1 MARAAEGGAR
11 VSGRLVRWLLSLGAP
26 SGRTAPEAPL
36 LTIIRHH
43 RVYENSQRALYHL
56 GVSEDMLA
64 GQLRALVRAGMTPVS
79 VAEGL
84 QRLEKGVAGHHVA
97 FSFDDGYADNVTRA
111 LPILEKAGARATF
124 YLTAGLMEER
134 RAPWWDELAHVL
146 TRATK
151 THATIEWGGTAVTL
165 DVSQPSGRSA
175 ALRALLPLLRV
186 VPAEQHARLAALREA
201 LGVADRA
208 PCEFADWALA
218 KKLVSAGMEA
228 GAHTL
233 THPFLTLL
241 SPDSQRREMADSA
254 ALIRERLGCGTPG
267 IAYPNG
273 DHDATTVSAT
283 RAAGFQ
289 YAVIT
294 RSGDVSVQTASS
306 ARFELPR
313 RPLTEG
319 ACTGPLGFSERMTL
333 AETRGAFDSL
343 RKGRVEMGS

>member
-1 MARAAEGGAR
+1 M
-11 VSGRLVRWLLSLGAP
+11 SGRLVRWLLSLGAP
-26 SGRTAPEAPL
+26 SGRAATDTPQ
-36 LTIIRHH
+36 LTLIRHH
-43 RVYENSQRALYHL
+43 RVYADGERALYHL
-56 GVSEDMLA
+56 GVSESMLA
-64 GQLRALVRAGMTPVS
+64 GQLRALAKAGMTPVS

-84 QRLEKGVAGHHVA
+84 QRIEKGVAGHHVA

-134 RAPWWDELAHVL
+134 RAPWWDELAHAL
-146 TRATK
+146 ARATRSS
-151 THATIEWGGTAVTL
+151 ATIEWGGTAVAL
-165 DVSQPSGRSA
+165 DVSSPAGRSA

-186 VPAEQHARLAALREA
+186 VPAEQHARLASLRGA
-201 LGVADRA
+201 LGVAGAA

-218 KKLVSAGMEA
+218 KQLVSAGMEA

-273 DHDATTVSAT
+273 DHDATTVSAA
-283 RAAGFQ
+283 RAAGFR
-289 YAVIT
+289 YAVLT
-294 RSGDVSVQTASS
+294 RSGDVSAASAAAS
-306 ARFELPR
+306 PFELPR

-319 ACTGPLGFSERMTL
+319 ACTGPFGFSERMTL
-333 AETRGAFDSL
+333 AETRGAFDAL
-343 RKGRVEMGS
+343 RKGRVEAGS

>member
-1 MARAAEGGAR
+1 M
-11 VSGRLVRWLLSLGAP
+11 SGRLVRWLLSLGA
-26 SGRTAPEAPL
+26 APNRAAFESPR
-36 LTIIRHH
+36 LTIVRHH
-43 RVYENSQRALYHL
+43 RVYANGERALYHL
-56 GVSEDMLA
+56 GVSERMLE
-64 GQLRALVRAGMTPVS
+64 GQLQALAKSGMTPVS

-84 QRLEKGVAGHHVA
+84 QRLEKGAAGHHVA
-97 FSFDDGYADNVTRA
+97 FSFDDGYADNVERA
-111 LPILEKAGARATF
+111 LPILERAGARATF

-134 RAPWWDELAHVL
+134 RAPWWDELAHAL
-146 TRATK
+146 THATK
-151 THATIEWGGTAVTL
+151 TSATIEWGGTPVAL
-165 DVSQPSGRSA
+165 DVAHESGRDA

-186 VPAEQHARLAALREA
+186 VPAEQHARLAALRGA
-201 LGVADRA
+201 LGVTDRA

-273 DHDATTVSAT
+273 DHDAATTSAA

-289 YAVIT
+289 YGVIT
-294 RSGDVSVQTASS
+294 RSGDVTATSAAG

-319 ACTGPLGFSERMTL
+319 ACTGPFGFSARMTL
-333 AETRGAFDSL
+333 AETRGAFDAL
-343 RKGRVEMGS
+343 RKGRVEMSS

>member
-1 MARAAEGGAR
+1 
-11 VSGRLVRWLLSLGAP
+11 
-26 SGRTAPEAPL
+26 
-36 LTIIRHH
+36 
-43 RVYENSQRALYHL
+43 
-56 GVSEDMLA
+56 
-64 GQLRALVRAGMTPVS
+64 MTPVS

-84 QRLEKGVAGHHVA
+84 QRLDQGVAGHHVA

-134 RAPWWDELAHVL
+134 RAPWWDELAHAL
-146 TRATK
+146 THATK
-151 THATIEWGGTAVTL
+151 PSATIEWGGTAVTL
-165 DVSQPSGRSA
+165 DVAHAPGRTA

-186 VPAEQHARLAALREA
+186 VPAEQHSRLAALRAA

-208 PCEFADWALA
+208 PCEFADWTLA

-273 DHDATTVSAT
+273 DHDGATTSAA

-289 YAVIT
+289 YGVIT
-294 RSGDVSVQTASS
+294 RSGDVKAS
-306 ARFELPR
+306 AGRFDLPR

-319 ACTGPLGFSERMTL
+319 ACTGPFGFSARMTL
-333 AETRGAFDSL
+333 AETRGAFDHL
-343 RKGRVEMGS
+343 RKGRVEVSS